1 MKAIIVFYT
10 VLSKSKGDKNSC
22 FLKKEKKKKMYSMCP
37 LPWYSQISFT
47 LAIFLLVQYCHGL
60 TVSLLSCTA
69 IYVNIFFIF
78 IKGKYTSSTCASS
91 MALPLRQG

>member
-10 VLSKSKGDKNSC
+10 VLSMSKGDKNSC
-22 FLKKEKKKKMYSMCP
+22 FLKKKKKKLHSTCP

-60 TVSLLSCTA
+60 TVSLLSCTD
-69 IYVNIFFIF
+69 IYVFFII
-78 IKGKYTSSTCASS
+78 IKGKYTSSTSASS
-91 MALPLRQG
+91 MTLPLR